1 MRFIGVVRTIVVKN
15 QTQYFNV
22 ASKHAPCRRNAYGQ
36 VECMGVNL
44 DIACGLPA
52 VFTGELKGSYV
63 HITEVTPSF
72 TTEKDAVNYIKKRLS
87 AANRTVQL
95 KTISKIVSYFGNDL
109 FSISEKDMR
118 TKLNEEF
125 DELGTSIDDI
135 LYALFSPIDPYKKVR
150 EFVRALNLNDK
161 EIESLYDD
169 FGGDD
174 VIRSLKRNPYPIFR
188 ALEIPIKKADL
199 LAKQNGMDAFD
210 QKRMVGFMENIM
222 DAFEKEGH
230 TYATGKSFSKKFLN
244 TINRGAFYETVHKIH
259 LANAMKKAKTIII
272 TDDGFVS
279 LKERYK
285 EERGIA
291 EKIHYLLDKTDIT
304 DVNIQEIED
313 ELGLQFSASQKST
326 IEGALSSTISVITGG
341 PGSGKTTTVSG
352 VLAAFR
358 RKTGSNNFILC
369 APTGRAASRL
379 AESTGH
385 KAMTIHRLLG
395 MTPNKEGLVSLK
407 HNQNNPI
414 DADLIIVD
422 ETSMNDTEITY
433 LFLSAV
439 KKGTI
444 VIFVGDENQLP
455 SVGAG
460 NCLHDIIASG
470 VVPVFRLNEVFRQ
483 KSGSGVLTNKDRIA
497 NGLIPE
503 PTDDFQ
509 IFEFDSPEEAKA
521 KLYQIVKK
529 EYRIDDPYYFQVIE
543 PVNEEVNKTNAYVH
557 EHIMFPGVQFGRFH
571 SPIVGDK
578 LMFLKNAYSDDEMA
592 EPLYTNGEMGVFI
605 KEGDSSIV
613 IKTIDDKVK
622 RLKKTALFD
631 TKLSYSAT
639 VHKMQGSEAPVVA
652 IYLPQGCNK
661 MMYRN
666 LLYTAVT
673 RAKLRVVLI
682 AVRGEIEKCVM
693 TPAPV
698 RNTRLSAFLGGGVI

>member
-150 EFVRALNLNDK
+150 EFVRTLNLNDK

-174 VIRSLKRNPYPIFR
+174 VIRSLKRNPYSIFR

-210 QKRMVGFMENIM
+210 QKRMVGFMENTM
-222 DAFEKEGH
+222 DVFEKEGH

-244 TINRGAFYETVHKIH
+244 TINHGAFYETVHKIH
-259 LANAMKKAKTIII
+259 LANAMKKAKTMII

-304 DVNIQEIED
+304 EVNTQEIED

-326 IEGALSSTISVITGG
+326 IAGALSSTISVITGG

-543 PVNEEVNKTNAYVH
+543 PINEEVNKTNAYVH

-698 RNTRLSAFLGGGVI
+698 RNTRLSAFLGGGVL

>member
-52 VFTGELKGSYV
+52 VFTGELKGAYV

-210 QKRMVGFMENIM
+210 QKRMVGFMENTM
-222 DAFEKEGH
+222 DAFEREGH

-244 TINRGAFYETVHKIH
+244 AINHGAFYETVHKIH
-259 LANAMKKAKTIII
+259 LANAMKKAKTMII

-291 EKIHYLLDKTDIT
+291 EKVHYLLDKTDIT
-304 DVNIQEIED
+304 EVNIQEIED

-698 RNTRLSAFLGGGVI
+698 RNTRLSAFLGGGVL

>member
-22 ASKHAPCRRNAYGQ
+22 ASKRAPCRRNAYGQ

-210 QKRMVGFMENIM
+210 QKRMVGFMENTM
-222 DAFEKEGH
+222 DMFEKEGH
-230 TYATGKSFSKKFLN
+230 TYATGKSFSKKFLS

-259 LANAMKKAKTIII
+259 LANAMKKAKTIMI

-285 EERGIA
+285 EEREIA

-304 DVNIQEIED
+304 EVNIQEIED

-326 IEGALSSTISVITGG
+326 IAGALSSTISVITGG

-698 RNTRLSAFLGGGVI
+698 RNTRLSAFLGGGVL

>member
-210 QKRMVGFMENIM
+210 QKRMVGFMENTM
-222 DAFEKEGH
+222 DVFEKEGH

-244 TINRGAFYETVHKIH
+244 TINHGAFYETVHKIH
-259 LANAMKKAKTIII
+259 LANAMKKAKTMII

-304 DVNIQEIED
+304 EVNTQEIED

-326 IEGALSSTISVITGG
+326 IAGALSSTISVITGG

-543 PVNEEVNKTNAYVH
+543 PINEEVNKTNAYVH

-698 RNTRLSAFLGGGVI
+698 RNTRLSAFLGGGVL

>member
-150 EFVRALNLNDK
+150 EFVRTLNLNDK

-174 VIRSLKRNPYPIFR
+174 VIRSLKRNPYSIFR

-210 QKRMVGFMENIM
+210 QKRMVGFMENTM
-222 DAFEKEGH
+222 DVFEKEGH

-244 TINRGAFYETVHKIH
+244 TINHGAFYETVHKIH
-259 LANAMKKAKTIII
+259 LANAMKKAKTMII

-304 DVNIQEIED
+304 EVNTQEIED

-326 IEGALSSTISVITGG
+326 IAGALSSTISVITGG

-497 NGLIPE
+497 HGLIPE

-543 PVNEEVNKTNAYVH
+543 PINEEVNKTNAYVH

-661 MMYRN
+661 IMYRN

-698 RNTRLSAFLGGGVI
+698 RNTRLSAFLGGGVL

>member
-210 QKRMVGFMENIM
+210 QKRMVGFMENTM
-222 DAFEKEGH
+222 DTFEREGH

-244 TINRGAFYETVHKIH
+244 TINHGAFYETVHKIH
-259 LANAMKKAKTIII
+259 LANAMKKAKTIMI

-304 DVNIQEIED
+304 EVNIQEIED

-326 IEGALSSTISVITGG
+326 IAGALSSTISVITGG

-483 KSGSGVLTNKDRIA
+483 KSGSGVLINKDRIA

>member
-44 DIACGLPA
+44 DITCGLPA

-150 EFVRALNLNDK
+150 EFVRAINLNDK

-210 QKRMVGFMENIM
+210 QKRMVGFMENTM
-222 DAFEKEGH
+222 DMFEKEGH
-230 TYATGKSFSKKFLN
+230 TYATGKSFSKKFLS
-244 TINRGAFYETVHKIH
+244 TINHGAFYETVHKIH
-259 LANAMKKAKTIII
+259 LANAMKKAKTIMI

-304 DVNIQEIED
+304 EVNIQEIED

-326 IEGALSSTISVITGG
+326 IAGALSSTISVITGG

-698 RNTRLSAFLGGGVI
+698 RNTRLSAFLGGGVL

>member
-125 DELGTSIDDI
+125 DELGSSIDDI

-210 QKRMVGFMENIM
+210 QKRMVGFMENTM
-222 DAFEKEGH
+222 DVFEKEGH

-244 TINRGAFYETVHKIH
+244 TINHGAFYETVHKIH
-259 LANAMKKAKTIII
+259 LANAMKKAKTMII

-304 DVNIQEIED
+304 EVNTQEIED

-326 IEGALSSTISVITGG
+326 IAGALSSTISVITGG

-543 PVNEEVNKTNAYVH
+543 PINEEVNKTNAYVH

-698 RNTRLSAFLGGGVI
+698 RNTRLSAFLGGGVL